1 VPITRTAPSVL
12 AILAGA
18 MLAAACSG
26 GSPTSPSA
34 TAPGSAT
41 NASSTATNIAGAW
54 TVTITASPICTP
66 IPSAVRRRAY
76 AATITQSGANVAVN
90 LGGQTQNIAF
100 SGTIS
105 GRNVQWYFAIF
116 EQVTQ
121 TSAIATSAS
130 AATTL
135 SASAMSADFTATYD
149 YYDFETGRQASCN
162 AANHQLSFTRR

>member
-41 NASSTATNIAGAW
+41 NASSTATNIAG
-54 TVTITASPICTP
+54 VTITASPICTP